1 MKALSILG
9 STGSIGQSTLNL
21 IDLYPERLQ
30 VVGLAAG
37 YNGQLLLEQAKKY
50 RPLLVAVFDPKTAKK
65 LRTHLPD
72 LEILEGTDGV
82 SQVATMPEAKT
93 VVAAISGFSG
103 LVPTCKALETG
114 KQVALANK
122 ETLVAAGNFIQK
134 IQALKGGSII
144 PVDSEHNALHQCLRG
159 NPSKNEVKKL
169 ILTASGG
176 PFLDRSMESFSKIT
190 KRETMKHPTWKMGPK
205 ITVDSATMMNKGLEV
220 IEAHHL
226 FGIEPDRIAVAVHPQ
241 SVIHSMVEFIDG
253 SVIAQMGITD
263 MRSALL
269 YALSFPERWQT
280 RLPSVDLFSLP
291 RLEFRKPNLTKF
303 PCIRLAYEALR
314 EGKSFPTALNA
325 ANEVAVEAFL
335 SNKISFTKIFKISA
349 QVLESHRSQ
358 SIDTVETVLEVDH
371 DSRDKAWTIVRS
383 FTD

>member
-1 MKALSILG
+1 
-9 STGSIGQSTLNL
+9 
-21 IDLYPERLQ
+21 
-30 VVGLAAG
+30 
-37 YNGQLLLEQAKKY
+37 
-50 RPLLVAVFDPKTAKK
+50 
-65 LRTHLPD
+65 
-72 LEILEGTDGV
+72 
-82 SQVATMPEAKT
+82 
-93 VVAAISGFSG
+93 
-103 LVPTCKALETG
+103 
-114 KQVALANK
+114 
-122 ETLVAAGNFIQK
+122 
-134 IQALKGGSII
+134 
-144 PVDSEHNALHQCLRG
+144 
-159 NPSKNEVKKL
+159 
-169 ILTASGG
+169 
-176 PFLDRSMESFSKIT
+176 
-190 KRETMKHPTWKMGPK
+190 
-205 ITVDSATMMNKGLEV
+205 
-220 IEAHHL
+220 
-226 FGIEPDRIAVAVHPQ
+226 
-241 SVIHSMVEFIDG
+241 
-253 SVIAQMGITD
+253 